1 MAKYSAWLA
10 EGVTAIKY
18 LPSSFQINVDPAA
31 DRALEICAGA
41 LEIVFEIEQRSA
53 QICAA
58 IGHRDRHA

>member
-1 MAKYSAWLA
+1 MAND
-10 EGVTAIKY
+10 KY

-31 DRALEICAGA
+31 DRALEIGAGA

>member
-1 MAKYSAWLA
+1 MAND
-10 EGVTAIKY
+10 KY
-18 LPSSFQINVDPAA
+18 LPSRFQINVD
-31 DRALEICAGA
+31 RA